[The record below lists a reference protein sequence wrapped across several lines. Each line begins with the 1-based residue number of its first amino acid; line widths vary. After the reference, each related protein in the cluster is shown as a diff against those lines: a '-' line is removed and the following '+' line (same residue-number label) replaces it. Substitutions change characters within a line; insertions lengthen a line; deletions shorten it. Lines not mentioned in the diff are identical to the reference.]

1 MDSLK
6 WVIDFF
12 LHFDR
17 HLQAILQA
25 CGLWTYAI
33 LFAIIFCET
42 GLVVTPFLPGDSLLF
57 AAGAIAA
64 QLPDSLH
71 IVPLLI
77 VLSIAAILGDTVNY
91 ALGRWIGPRAF
102 SGKVWFLKQE
112 HLIKTQLFY
121 DKYGAKTI
129 ILARFVPI
137 VRTFA
142 PFVAGVG
149 KMNYSQFGVYN
160 IVGGLIWV
168 FVCTMFGYYFGS
180 VPIIKQ
186 NFELVVLGI
195 VAVSVL
201 PMVWELWMARRHQ
214 RTLAD
219 VPVPPVAH
227 PFVDNQS
234 NDNVANTTAGTAP
247 RSTLSVAPAKDHG

>member
-1 MDSLK
+1 MEALK
-6 WVIDFF
+6 DILDFF

-17 HLQAILQA
+17 HLQTIIQA
-25 CGLWTYAI
+25 CGVWTYAV

-64 QLPDSLH
+64 RMPQALD
-71 IVPLLI
+71 IYALLA
-77 VLSIAAILGDTVNY
+77 VLSVAAILGDTVNY

-112 HLIKTQLFY
+112 HLVKTQLFY
-121 DKYGAKTI
+121 DRYGAKTI
-129 ILARFVPI
+129 VLARFVPI

-149 KMNYSQFGVYN
+149 KMNYSQFIFYN
-160 IVGGLIWV
+160 VVGGIVWV

-180 VPIIKQ
+180 FEIIKN

-195 VAVSVL
+195 VGVSVL
-201 PMVWELWMARRHQ
+201 PMAWELWAARRHNK
-214 RTLAD
+214 TIAE
-219 VPVPPVAH
+219 VPLPPVAH
-227 PFVDNQS
+227 VVPVEAESPVSETDEQPEPATSDSQS
-234 NDNVANTTAGTAP
+234 
-247 RSTLSVAPAKDHG
+247 